1 MTRLDQTFRDLRA
14 RGQLAFVPFMVLGD
28 PDYDTSLQILE
39 RLCDAGADVLELG
52 IPFSDPPADG
62 PVIQAAGVRALRAG
76 MRVSRCLEL
85 VAELHRRRPDVPVSL
100 LTYLNPLEQ
109 YGLQR
114 FYRDAAAAGVD
125 GVLVADLPLEEAMP
139 AIEAA
144 REAGV
149 APVLIASELTPD
161 DRLTLLAAL
170 GEGYVY
176 AVARIGITG
185 EQTDLASGLAATFAR
200 FKASISLPIVAGF
213 GLSTPDHLRDVFLA
227 GADGAIVGSAL
238 VRRLEAALPDR
249 LAVVEAVAEL
259 AAELAAAAHAV
270 HAPTGARPC

>member
-14 RGQLAFVPFMVLGD
+14 QGRLGFVPFMVLGD

-85 VAELHRRRPDVPVSL
+85 VAELHRRRPDVPVSV

-144 REAGV
+144 RAAGV

-161 DRLTLLAAL
+161 DRLTRLAAL

-185 EQTDLASGLAATFAR
+185 EQTALASGLAATFAR
-200 FKASISLPIVAGF
+200 FKAAIPLPIVAGF
-213 GLSTPDHLRDVFLA
+213 GLSTPDHLRDVFQA